1 MKNNKIYEN
10 GLQYQLGQMKE
21 AREILVRNGY
31 AGKFSNFGPLLKGKM
46 VENKWNKFVRKFE
59 IDGYEFHVWNTEKMH
74 MGWDLKI
81 SDPTWSEEVYFQ
93 PSK

>member
-10 GLQYQLGQMKE
+10 GVENQLGQMKE

-59 IDGYEFHVWNTEKMH
+59 IDGYEFHVWNREKIS
-74 MGWDLKI
+74 MGFDFKV